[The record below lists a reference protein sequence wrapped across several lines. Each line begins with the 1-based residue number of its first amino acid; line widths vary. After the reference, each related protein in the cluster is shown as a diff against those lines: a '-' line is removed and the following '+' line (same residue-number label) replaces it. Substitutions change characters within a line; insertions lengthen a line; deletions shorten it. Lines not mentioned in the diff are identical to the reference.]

1 MKQIYKALWFMA
13 LWLMIPLTAL
23 AQASATQEL
32 RVSFSSTS
40 FARGS
45 LVLMSIPADEQ
56 EKPQVTWMDQDIAL
70 IYHSE
75 TSSWRGFLPA
85 DLNQKAGLY
94 QAVVRR
100 VSEDEETFYPLRVTD
115 MDYGVRVLKLPPDKV
130 NLSPAALKR
139 VKREAATIKPL
150 WEAHCRAPEW
160 KDRFILPVN
169 NTIVGT
175 FGKRSIINNRKR
187 HPHSGVDIRGKTGDP
202 VAAMHSGEIVLAAD
216 HFFTGK
222 SIYLDH
228 GGCIISMYFHLDDIL
243 VEKGDWVEKGQII
256 GTVGATGRVTGPHL
270 HWGVRVNG
278 AKVNPLTL
286 IDLSR
291 TMEKPV
297 N

>member
-1 MKQIYKALWFMA
+1 MKRINKALGFMTV
-13 LWLMIPLTAL
+13 LLIIPLMAF

-32 RVSFSSTS
+32 NVSFSSTS
-40 FARGS
+40 LARGS
-45 LVLMSIPADEQ
+45 LVLITIPADEQ
-56 EKPQVTWMDQDIAL
+56 EKPQVTWMDKDVPL
-70 IYHSE
+70 IYHTE

-94 QAVVRR
+94 QAVVR
-100 VSEDEETFYPLRVTD
+100 SFSTDSETFYPLRVTE
-115 MDYGVRVLKLPPDKV
+115 MDYGVRVLKLPKDKV
-130 NLSPAALKR
+130 NLSPAALER
-139 VKREAATIKPL
+139 VNREAATIKPL
-150 WEAHCRAPEW
+150 WEAHCRTPQW
-160 KDRFILPVN
+160 KGAFLLPVQ

-175 FGKRSIINNRKR
+175 FGKRSIINNRNR
-187 HPHSGVDIRGKTGDP
+187 HPHSGVDIRGKIGDP
-202 VAAMHSGEIVLAAD
+202 VLAMHSGEIVLAVD

-228 GGCIISMYFHLDDIL
+228 GGCIISMYFHLDDFR

-291 TMEKPV
+291 EMEKPV